1 MMHKSCVN
9 VEKHEVNRGVR
20 VDNSGIIEYIS
31 FSLSNRTG
39 LFQEDLYLDFQ
50 STEPSSDYD
59 EWASGIDKTAK
70 LQRLTPQVSTGVC
83 PKKANFAAKLAGKQ
97 VAAAVATPAEINNDE
112 LIALRAEVERLKA
125 A

>member
-1 MMHKSCVN
+1 
-9 VEKHEVNRGVR
+9 
-20 VDNSGIIEYIS
+20 
-31 FSLSNRTG
+31 
-39 LFQEDLYLDFQ
+39 LFQEDLYPDFQ

-59 EWASGIDKTAK
+59 EWASGIDKPAK
-70 LQRLTPQVSTGVC
+70 LQGLTPQVSTGVC

>member
-39 LFQEDLYLDFQ
+39 LFQEDLYPDFQ

-83 PKKANFAAKLAGKQ
+83 SKKANFAAKLAGKQ

-112 LIALRAEVERLKA
+112 LIALRAEVERLKVA
-125 A
+125 